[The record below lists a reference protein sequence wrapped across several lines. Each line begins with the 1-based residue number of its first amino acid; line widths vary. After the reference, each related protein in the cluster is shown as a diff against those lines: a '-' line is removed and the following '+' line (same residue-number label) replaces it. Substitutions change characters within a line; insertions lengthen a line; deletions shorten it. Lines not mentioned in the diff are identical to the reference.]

1 MGGLSLNPLRSRDV
15 KSKLPMYEN
24 LNSKERN
31 SNEYTDDSDYET
43 DYSVNSTPSTGNS
56 RVTSTSLPSSQ
67 TPIMPKRKFSMP
79 RRPGRSMGYRLPNKV
94 VRYMCFGLVSTILLF
109 MFSLIRASQND
120 NRRLTSGLISKRPP
134 PPPVWEKYPF
144 LTRYYGGVRNMVS
157 FQQNEP
163 EYPRPQDEPPID
175 KLAFVNF
182 TYADANAEGS
192 KGKGPDLI
200 ARDRPLSKPFEKHP
214 KSIFNVMPE
223 ELNECFLDKEKK
235 MRVPPIRYLD
245 GRPNGFPEAVLGSY
259 DLLNFSEDI
268 CYERYGRFSPYGMGY
283 SQRTGGLGV
292 GENGEKEGMDITWEK
307 TPKVDWRNVD
317 WADAQK
323 RCFQANAPRYNPVP
337 KRISRPHGF
346 HITEGVTELPDIAN
360 KANST
365 LAARDASP
373 ELPSADGKPTVD
385 KTVGDAKTKE
395 NATAKISR
403 TAVVVRCWDEYT
415 WREEDIMYMRSLI
428 TEVALASGGRY
439 DVHLLVQV
447 KNEAKYPVWA
457 DAGTYE
463 QRIKDVIPQE
473 FQGLATL
480 WSETQMLAL
489 YQGIHDLFTRGPDLP
504 VHGVYRGLSMALQ
517 YFADQHPE
525 YDYYW
530 QWEMDIRY
538 TGHYYDFFT
547 KVENWS
553 KEQPRKGL
561 WERNGRYY
569 AEMGTADPNN
579 MWEGVLGSKKGKGKQ
594 TPVRNNLVWGPER
607 STDPEDW
614 FEPEKDPQPP
624 TAMEKDKR
632 SPPRRAQIIT
642 ASRLSRRLLMTM
654 HRETAF
660 KKHFAFPEM
669 WPGTVT
675 LQHGYKGVFVPHPL
689 YVDREWPTAV
699 LASTLNNGK
708 NSATGG
714 ARTSVFGQREHN
726 LRGITWFYD
735 SGFAPN
741 LYRRWLGLKVN
752 NDGGEEFELTEDKSK
767 NGATV
772 GDMRGGEGRMCLPP
786 MLLHPIKDV
795 ELPVE
800 DVVVEGTEFPESDP
814 NA

>member
-15 KSKLPMYEN
+15 KSKLPVYEN
-24 LNSKERN
+24 LNSKERD
-31 SNEYTDDSDYET
+31 SNDWTDESDYEEG
-43 DYSVNSTPSTGNS
+43 YSHRQFEGHFDFDLPALLPNAHNGETNF
-56 RVTSTSLPSSQ
+56 SL
-67 TPIMPKRKFSMP
+67 P
-79 RRPGRSMGYRLPNKV
+79 RRPGRTMGYRLPNKV

-134 PPPVWEKYPF
+134 PPP
-144 LTRYYGGVRNMVS
+144 
-157 FQQNEP
+157 
-163 EYPRPQDEPPID
+163 DEPPID

-182 TYADANAEGS
+182 TYSDPNAEES
-192 KGKGPDLI
+192 QGKGPDL
-200 ARDRPLSKPFEKHP
+200 ASRDLPSSKEFEKHP
-214 KSIFNVMPE
+214 KSIFNMKPE
-223 ELNECFLDKEKK
+223 EINECFLDKEKK
-235 MRVPPIRYLD
+235 MRVPAIRYLD

-268 CYERYGRFSPYGMGY
+268 CYERYGRYSPYGMGY

-292 GENGEKEGMDITWEK
+292 GENGEKEGMDMTWEK

-323 RCFQANAPRYNPVP
+323 RCYQANAPRYSPVP

-346 HITEGVTELPDIAN
+346 HIMDGVTELPDIAA
-360 KANST
+360 KVNST
-365 LAARDASP
+365 LATRDASP
-373 ELPSADGKPTVD
+373 ELASAEDKPTLD
-385 KTVGDAKTKE
+385 KPAGDAKKKE
-395 NATAKISR
+395 NASNKISR
-403 TAVVVRCWDEYT
+403 TAVVVRCWDEYN

-428 TEVALASGGRY
+428 TEVSLASGGRY

-457 DAGTYE
+457 DAATYE
-463 QRIKDVIPQE
+463 QRIKDAIPQE

-480 WSETQMLAL
+480 WSETQMLSL

-525 YDYYW
+525 YDYFW

-569 AEMGTADPNN
+569 VPSVHGTWEDFKQMARVQAEMGTTDPNN
-579 MWEGVLGSKKGKGKQ
+579 MWEGVLGNKKGKGKQ
-594 TPVRNNLVWGPER
+594 PAQQNSLVWGPLR
-607 STDPEDW
+607 SNDPEDW
-614 FEPEKDPQPP
+614 FEPDNDPQPP
-624 TAMEKDKR
+624 TSMERDKYVWGVGEEADYITFNPLFDPEGTTWLLADDITGYKER
-632 SPPRRAQIIT
+632 PPRRAQIIT
-642 ASRLSRRLLMTM
+642 ASRLSRKLLMTM

-669 WPGTVT
+669 WPGTVA

-767 NGATV
+767 NGAT
-772 GDMRGGEGRMCLPP
+772 
-786 MLLHPIKDV
+786 DV

-800 DVVVEGTEFPESDP
+800 AVVVEGTEFPESNP